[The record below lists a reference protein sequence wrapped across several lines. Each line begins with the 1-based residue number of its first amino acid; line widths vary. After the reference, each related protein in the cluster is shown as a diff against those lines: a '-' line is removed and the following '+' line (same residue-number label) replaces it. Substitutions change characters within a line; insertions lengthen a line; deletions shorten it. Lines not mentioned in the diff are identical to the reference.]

1 MHVCKVLHWFLAIW
15 IFANRITRQWLIF
28 LTMMKIIVKFCLQ
41 LYWNQT
47 TSCEEAGE
55 TGISWRHI
63 TALGLIFIVSI
74 LCGEERG
81 GKFVTND
88 TDCKCWHNEDTSV
101 QILQSQQFLYHFTH
115 HFSSQLPLLLKV
127 YLSISLS
134 PISITIAN
142 SSKIMIMAAGR
153 AASRAWNKGCRR
165 LSEVLSRHYGKL
177 TLTLW

>member
-1 MHVCKVLHWFLAIW
+1 MVRRPGRRALA
-15 IFANRITRQWLIF
+15 
-28 LTMMKIIVKFCLQ
+28 V
-41 LYWNQT
+41 
-47 TSCEEAGE
+47 
-55 TGISWRHI
+55 SWRHI

-101 QILQSQQFLYHFTH
+101 QILLSKQVLYHFIH
-115 HFSSQLPLLLKV
+115 HFSSLLPLLLKV

-153 AASRAWNKGCRR
+153 AASRA
-165 LSEVLSRHYGKL
+165 
-177 TLTLW
+177 